1 MDLVKVK
8 PGAGDDRFPVLFI
21 SGTQEIRRVLSRS
34 CVAPSRI
41 SHSCLL
47 PWSIF
52 RLTTEKGIF
61 KMLEKSCQKVLTK
74 AIL

>member
-1 MDLVKVK
+1 MDMVKVK

-34 CVAPSRI
+34 CVAPQI
-41 SHSCLL
+41 SCSCLL

-52 RLTTEKGIF
+52 KLTTEKGIF
-61 KMLEKSCQKVLTK
+61 KML
-74 AIL
+74 